1 MRLIF
6 NPIPTMNKEAKEQY
20 METLRERYF
29 KVIKKEKFSLHF
41 GFCIC
46 VRPNFF

>member
-20 METLRERYF
+20 METLKERYF
-29 KVIKKEKFSLHF
+29 KRIKKSTLS
-41 GFCIC
+41 GFFALKLI
-46 VRPNFF
+46 